1 MCPTKDHGVRYS
13 GSKDHGVR
21 FRGSF
26 CMRLSQDMG
35 TGTVVC
41 VFKIKVPVP
50 VVFLNTDSSGTGTI
64 EQNHV
69 GSSSLNTIYGILHR
83 SPRSLLCTAYPSFI
97 AYSSL
102 AVRLLSH
109 YFLLVVPSFV
119 FLILKFSVLVLE
131 TRLYTLI
138 HGFIVRFIIA
148 NLDK

>member
-41 VFKIKVPVP
+41 VFKIMVPVP

-64 EQNHV
+64 EQNHGV
-69 GSSSLNTIYGILHR
+69 RKDRGVRYSGYF
-83 SPRSLLCTAYPSFI
+83 CT
-97 AYSSL
+97 
-102 AVRLLSH
+102 R
-109 YFLLVVPSFV
+109 
-119 FLILKFSVLVLE
+119 KW
-131 TRLYTLI
+131 
-138 HGFIVRFIIA
+138 
-148 NLDK
+148 